1 MIKMNKKTI
10 LLAVGIFFLL
20 LVPTAL
26 AADWTPFG
34 DINLRG
40 FYNITNFVGILNGT
54 GSIDTLG
61 SVYAY
66 GFNGTWVNTTNL
78 KADNLESNMDGTGF
92 NITGNS
98 FYGFLVNGT
107 WLNTTNLVADNL
119 ESNMDATGYNI
130 TAIQEVA
137 AVLIDTTNLEAD
149 NLESNLDGTG
159 YNVTVYRLT
168 ATDLSATNL
177 ESDLDGTGYTITG
190 GTLTD
195 GTIQITGGD
204 LTSAD
209 DVNATEFFQ
218 NGNKVID
225 SADIVK
231 EKLVGTNLDGT
242 DGLVNRNLTLSN
254 TPTTINMIISAGGR
268 FLSEDDE
275 YNVTHVAAG
284 SRVKFSVEMWN
295 DTQIEVTYWT

>member
-1 MIKMNKKTI
+1 
-10 LLAVGIFFLL
+10 
-20 LVPTAL
+20 
-26 AADWTPFG
+26 
-34 DINLRG
+34 
-40 FYNITNFVGILNGT
+40 LNGT
-54 GSIDTLG
+54 FYPALNNTFDIGSTSARWQDGYFVDL
-61 SVYAY
+61 YA
-66 GFNGTWVNTTNL
+66 VNF
-78 KADNLESNMDGTGF
+78 KGYSPINLET
-92 NITGNS
+92 
-98 FYGFLVNGT
+98 
-107 WLNTTNLVADNL
+107 
-119 ESNMDATGYNI
+119 
-130 TAIQEVA
+130 
-137 AVLIDTTNLEAD
+137 
-149 NLESNLDGTG
+149 
-159 YNVTVYRLT
+159 
-168 ATDLSATNL
+168 
-177 ESDLDGTGYTITG
+177 DLDGTGYTITG